1 MVLESIKPLQLVGQA
16 AEFKF
21 ESKFEP
27 LLAISPKAVPNGNQ
41 RCRGNINGQALW
53 AARHCLGGWTG
64 QHKHREFP
72 RQFPSRWQ
80 LPVAAGS
87 DSLTYR
93 LACWKHATTFS
104 TLTQFK
110 GQFFWMFCRLRQQQA
125 LLFFMWHEIFYGI
138 GKSRCQPKQ
147 HPSLC
152 SIFQSVIGLWVEIW
166 LGTKTACSESNPV
179 QSSRSKL
186 MTCPRKVHLLKFK

>member
-1 MVLESIKPLQLVGQA
+1 MVRRLSSSLSPSLSPCWQSLQRLFQMVIKGVWVISMAKLFG
-16 AEFKF
+16 
-21 ESKFEP
+21 
-27 LLAISPKAVPNGNQ
+27 LLGTA
-41 RCRGNINGQALW
+41 W
-53 AARHCLGGWTG
+53 AGWTG
-64 QHKHREFP
+64 EHKHREFP

-87 DSLTYR
+87 DSLAYR

-138 GKSRCQPKQ
+138 GKSCCQPKQ

-179 QSSRSKL
+179 QSSRSKS

>member
-1 MVLESIKPLQLVGQA
+1 MSIRNVTMLHSNLASITDLKEFKLSTVYAVVLESIKPLQLVGQA

-87 DSLTYR
+87 DSLANR
-93 LACWKHATTFS
+93 LA
-104 TLTQFK
+104 
-110 GQFFWMFCRLRQQQA
+110 
-125 LLFFMWHEIFYGI
+125 Y
-138 GKSRCQPKQ
+138 
-147 HPSLC
+147 
-152 SIFQSVIGLWVEIW
+152 
-166 LGTKTACSESNPV
+166 
-179 QSSRSKL
+179 
-186 MTCPRKVHLLKFK
+186 